1 MRKTFFA
8 RCASAEKQRAKSK
21 AQRVRTLI
29 LFVMTFSLLSPLV
42 TRHSTPASSLDHLI
56 RPVQHRLRNCEA
68 DLLGRLQIDHQLK
81 FLRLLDWQIGGLGT
95 LPKLFYVG
103 GRPAEHFCNAR
114 AVIYETTFLN
124 ILCLVVHRRE
134 PALCREV
141 YNLWSTRIEDGACQ

>member
-81 FLRLLDWQIGGLGT
+81 FLRLLDWQIGGGVDLYNIFEPRVAIPEELSSHPCHPYELPLLCILFSLFT
-95 LPKLFYVG
+95 L
-103 GRPAEHFCNAR
+103 H
-114 AVIYETTFLN
+114 
-124 ILCLVVHRRE
+124 
-134 PALCREV
+134 AL
-141 YNLWSTRIEDGACQ
+141 